1 MMEKILQEDFS
12 RHVSNM
18 KLSKLG
24 SAQIYIMLEKA
35 DSILQQNK
43 LDGCE

>member
-1 MMEKILQEDFS
+1 MLEKILQEAFS
-12 RHVSNM
+12 RHISSI

-43 LDGCE
+43 FDGYE